1 MQPLQ
6 AKSWMTGHGL
16 QDLQKELCQ
25 LECGDLGSAQLQLAD
40 LESQDFNK
48 ATL

>member
-6 AKSWMTGHGL
+6 ARSWMAGHSL
-16 QDLQKELCQ
+16 QDPQNKLCQ
-25 LECGDLGSAQLQLAD
+25 LERGDLGNAQLQLAD
-40 LESQDFNK
+40 LELQDFNK